1 MSVHAVTSEGEGKNE
16 ENLCC
21 AVHYGFHSPHQ
32 VDIYMMYISF
42 EQRKESATFFAFE
55 GANSG
60 KKVQK

>member
-1 MSVHAVTSEGEGKNE
+1 MSVHAVSSKGEGKNE

-21 AVHYGFHSPHQ
+21 AVQYGFHSPL

-55 GANSG
+55 GANSQ
-60 KKVQK
+60 KKK